1 MSYTDSKKLLE
12 KIRNE
17 FGSAGDVLFRS
28 AVQVMIEVG
37 QENLKDDEWYKKVM
51 DEIDERHNETEAKG
65 KTAFVSR
72 EFEKGVVE
80 CAKEITKV
88 DIYDLL
94 IYLQNEIYFGGEDM
108 SCHRAKEML
117 KVSLGYCTTSDI
129 QNMGFTDNELEELG
143 YAELIDEQE
152 M

>member
-1 MSYTDSKKLLE
+1 MS
-12 KIRNE
+12 
-17 FGSAGDVLFRS
+17 S
-28 AVQVMIEVG
+28 AVQVMIDVG
-37 QENLKDDEWYKKVM
+37 QDNLKNDEWCNKAM
-51 DEIDERHNETEAKG
+51 NEIDERHNETEAKG
-65 KTAFVSR
+65 KVSFVSR
-72 EFEKGVVE
+72 NFEKGIIE

-108 SCHRAKEML
+108 SLRRAKEML
-117 KVSLGYCTTSDI
+117 KVSLSYCTTSDI
-129 QNMGFTDNELEELG
+129 QNMGFSEEELEELG